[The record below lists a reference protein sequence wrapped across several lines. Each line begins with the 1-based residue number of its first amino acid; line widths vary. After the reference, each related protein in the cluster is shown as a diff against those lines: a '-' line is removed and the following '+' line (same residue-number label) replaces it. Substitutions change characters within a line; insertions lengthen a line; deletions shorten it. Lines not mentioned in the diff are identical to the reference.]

1 MQSYAL
7 STKHAKSTIMSLDIM
22 STLLNVLKPVV
33 LYGAEMWG
41 SENCDVFTLSVKG
54 KVKVYLLV
62 LYGQRPNVQQ
72 FYKLI

>member
-33 LYGAEMWG
+33 LYGAEVWG
-41 SENCDVFTLSVKG
+41 SENCDVFALSVKG